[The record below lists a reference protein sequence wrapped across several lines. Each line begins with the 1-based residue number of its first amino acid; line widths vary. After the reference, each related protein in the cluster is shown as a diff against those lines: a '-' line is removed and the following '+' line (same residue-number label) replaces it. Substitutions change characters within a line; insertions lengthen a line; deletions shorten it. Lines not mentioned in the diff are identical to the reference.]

1 MLADELWGDC
11 FPFLATVNKVVK
23 NHLKDMLFL
32 SFFFFD
38 MLFLL
43 SQSVSIGVAGTHSKS
58 NTGVPKCLL
67 DKDAQTIQGK

>member
-23 NHLKDMLFL
+23 NHLKDM
-32 SFFFFD
+32 S
-38 MLFLL
+38 FLL

-67 DKDAQTIQGK
+67 GKDAQTRQGK